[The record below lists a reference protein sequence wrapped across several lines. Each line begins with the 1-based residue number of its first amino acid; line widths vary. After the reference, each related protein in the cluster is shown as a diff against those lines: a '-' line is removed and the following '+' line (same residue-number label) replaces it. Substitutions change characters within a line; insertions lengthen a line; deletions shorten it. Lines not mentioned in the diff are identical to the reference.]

1 MNNVHYRVAE
11 SNCRFHLKAINSRG
25 ENIVRY
31 FIHIGLERLRAC
43 LGLCWGIKLLKSK
56 RVFYKKLNFKFFSKV
71 CLGPFLE

>member
-1 MNNVHYRVAE
+1 MYTTELQSQTAG
-11 SNCRFHLKAINSRG
+11 FTSRQLTLG

-56 RVFYKKLNFKFFSKV
+56 RVFYKKLNFKFFSEV